1 MELVVE
7 TEGGEEVS
15 GKKVCKAAVCA
26 VRGKRGAIRTAAKCG
41 RAALRKKVRCAVK
54 GTCVCLALACLLG
67 ALGCN
72 TATPASKS
80 ASSEANR
87 NVPTVNNNFGFVALP
102 ASNGVPFAAGYV
114 ALSGGGVTVNVSDL
128 NGTIAQS
135 ADTEGGDQTDLTA
148 NPSMAAGITGDAPVK
163 AITDAVAAFASPMG
177 AADSVMNALIRKFG
191 LGAATNAVATAVS
204 SACTDGSCSAK

>member
-1 MELVVE
+1 M
-7 TEGGEEVS
+7 S

-26 VRGKRGAIRTAAKCG
+26 VRGKRGAIRAEAKRG
-41 RAALRKKVRCAVK
+41 RESLRKKVRCAVK

-87 NVPTVNNNFGFVALP
+87 NVTTVNNNFGFVALP
-102 ASNGVPFAAGYV
+102 VSNGVPFAAGYV

-148 NPSMAAGITGDAPVK
+148 NPSMAAGITGDAPMK
-163 AITDAVAAFASPMG
+163 LMADAVASFASPKG
-177 AADSVMNALIRKFG
+177 AADTALAALAKRFG
-191 LGAATNAVATAVS
+191 LGAATNALAEAAVS
-204 SACTDGSCSAK
+204 ECADGNCPK

>member
-1 MELVVE
+1 MVK

-15 GKKVCKAAVCA
+15 GMKGCKKGTACGARV
-26 VRGKRGAIRTAAKCG
+26 KREAIRTAAKCG
-41 RAALRKKVRCAVK
+41 RAALRKKLRCAVK
-54 GTCVCLALACLLG
+54 GTCVCLALACLMG

-87 NVPTVNNNFGFVALP
+87 NVTTVNNNFGFVALP

-114 ALSGGGVTVNVSDL
+114 ALPGGGVTVNVSDL

-148 NPSMAAGITGDAPVK
+148 NPSMAAGITGDAPMK
-163 AITDAVAAFASPMG
+163 LMADAVASFASPQDAMS
-177 AADSVMNALIRKFG
+177 ASLEALVKKFG
-191 LGAATNAVATAVS
+191 WGASTNVLAEAAG
-204 SACTDGSCSAK
+204 ACADGSCDVK